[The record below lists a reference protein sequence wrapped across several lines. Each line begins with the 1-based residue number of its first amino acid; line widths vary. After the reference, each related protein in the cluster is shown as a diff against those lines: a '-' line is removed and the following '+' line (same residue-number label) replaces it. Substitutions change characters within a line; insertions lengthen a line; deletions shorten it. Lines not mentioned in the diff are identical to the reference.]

1 MNKYVEICCG
11 SYYDA
16 LESYKGG
23 AKRIELNSAL
33 YLGGLTPSLAS
44 LKMTKQNT
52 KLKVICMI
60 RPRGGGF
67 FYNKED
73 VEVMFADAEILMKN
87 GADGLAFG
95 FLNED
100 TTINKALTK
109 DMVELIHKYNG
120 EAVFHRAF
128 DCVRKPGETMKELI
142 EIGVDRVLTS
152 GLKEKAWDGRVMLAH
167 LQKEY
172 GDKIEILAGSGI
184 NDKNAVKLMNETGI
198 YQIHSSCKDW
208 LSDPTTSTESVSYSY
223 AGVPNENSYDVVSS
237 AKVSI
242 LLGSVFDER

>member
-16 LESYKGG
+16 LESHKGG

-33 YLGGLTPSLAS
+33 HLGGLTPSLAS

-52 KLKVICMI
+52 NLKVICMI

-73 VEVMFADAEILMKN
+73 IEVMFLDAEILMKN

-100 TTINKALTK
+100 TTLNKNLTK
-109 DMVELIHKYNG
+109 EMVDLIHKYNG

-128 DCVRKPGETMKELI
+128 DCVKAPDKTMEELI
-142 EIGVDRVLTS
+142 KIGVERVLTS
-152 GLKEKAWDGRVMLAH
+152 GLQAKAWDGRAMLAK

-172 GDKIEILAGSGI
+172 GNRIEILAGSGI
-184 NDKNAVKLMNETGI
+184 NDTNAVELMNETGI
-198 YQIHSSCKDW
+198 YQVHSSCKDW
-208 LSDPTTSTESVSYSY
+208 LNDPTTSTESVSYSY
-223 AGVPNENSYDVVSS
+223 ASFPNENSYDVVSS
-237 AKVSI
+237 SKVSV
-242 LLGSVFDER
+242 LVGSVFNER